1 MKNKKRISI
10 LLMGGLGNQVFQLVK
25 AQQLKDLGYKV
36 SIDTSNFNEFEK
48 NKNQLFIHRKQVFP
62 ISYFDF
68 NETSFLEKSLYNLF
82 TTLRKYHLVP
92 KPLNIVN
99 EINDYSQLESS
110 FSTINKAI
118 GYWQDLENLRK
129 YKNFAIHSL
138 TKNEELLRGFN
149 SEIVSGS
156 TLLHVRRGD
165 YVNLNENLNDIFYE
179 KSLDYCKNNIESFHY
194 EVFTDDYEWVKSNK
208 VFKDANY
215 IHSDNISVENT
226 IKSFGKMINNENF
239 VIGNSTFS
247 LIAAVLSEKENSK
260 VIVADP
266 WFKNKIRD
274 LNLPDNWIKIKR

>member
-1 MKNKKRISI
+1 
-10 LLMGGLGNQVFQLVK
+10 MGGLGNQIFQLVK
-25 AQQLKDLGYKV
+25 AQQLKELGYEV
-36 SIDTSNFNEFEK
+36 SIDTSNFKEFEK

-92 KPLNIVN
+92 KLLNIVN

-215 IHSDNISVENT
+215 IHSDNISVKNT
-226 IKSFGKMINNENF
+226 IESFGKMINNENF
-239 VIGNSTFS
+239 IIGNSTFS

-266 WFKNKIRD
+266 WFKNKKRD

>member
-1 MKNKKRISI
+1 MNNKKRISI
-10 LLMGGLGNQVFQLVK
+10 LLMGGLGNQIFQLVK
-25 AQQLKDLGYKV
+25 AQQLKELGYEV
-36 SIDTSNFNEFEK
+36 SIDTSNFKEFEK

-165 YVNLNENLNDIFYE
+165 YVNLNEDLNDIFYE
-179 KSLDYCKNNIESFHY
+179 KALYYCENNIENFHY

-208 VFKDANY
+208 VFKNANY

>member
-36 SIDTSNFNEFEK
+36 SIDTSNFKEFEK

-92 KPLNIVN
+92 KLLNIVN

-215 IHSDNISVENT
+215 IHSDNISVKNT
-226 IKSFGKMINNENF
+226 IESFGKMINNENF
-239 VIGNSTFS
+239 IIGNSTFS

-266 WFKNKIRD
+266 WFKNKKRD

>member
-1 MKNKKRISI
+1 
-10 LLMGGLGNQVFQLVK
+10 MGGLGNQIFQLVK
-25 AQQLKDLGYKV
+25 AQQLKELGYEV
-36 SIDTSNFNEFEK
+36 SIDTSNFKEFEK

-215 IHSDNISVENT
+215 IHSDNISVKNT

-239 VIGNSTFS
+239 IIGNSTFS

-266 WFKNKIRD
+266 WFKNKKRD

>member
-36 SIDTSNFNEFEK
+36 SIDTSNFKEFEK

-215 IHSDNISVENT
+215 IHSDNISVKNT

-239 VIGNSTFS
+239 IIGNSTFS

-266 WFKNKIRD
+266 WFKNKKRD